1 MPLLNCQVRSD
12 PLLLD
17 SEQHKD
23 NFCCLIQN
31 MLGDEVGMLEQILS
45 VFHIEI
51 HHYLFFAIL
60 VVAFASTIGVHYFR
74 KNKMA

>member
-1 MPLLNCQVRSD
+1 
-12 PLLLD
+12 
-17 SEQHKD
+17 
-23 NFCCLIQN
+23 